1 MKIKNR
7 YNEMNTKSNNNN
19 NIHDNNNDTNYNCK
33 K

>member
-1 MKIKNR
+1 MKIKKR